1 MVRKRV
7 NLQWIAKDSTRQA
20 TFTKRRNAL
29 VKKARELSTL
39 CGIKVS
45 VVVYGDDQS
54 KPPEVY
60 PSVPEARELLR
71 SFKAMP
77 DHLEKLKKKMNME
90 EYLRGRISKLQDQMC
105 KNDRERG
112 ENETSHNLHDA
123 MAGNSTVVLAGLS
136 NEELIKLDSL
146 VQGKIMDAKERFKQ
160 LGLGQGSFQE
170 PPPLPLLEK
179 PTLSSQLQS
188 PYIYS
193 DIHTLVPTEPQ
204 PHQENWLPGQ
214 HWNERD
220 FRYVGYNDLGISHGG
235 AGPSSSQG
243 GTTEYYNTRGS
254 GFP

>member
-1 MVRKRV
+1 
-7 NLQWIAKDSTRQA
+7 
-20 TFTKRRNAL
+20 
-29 VKKARELSTL
+29 
-39 CGIKVS
+39 
-45 VVVYGDDQS
+45 VVVYGDDQT
-54 KPPEVY
+54 KPPVVY

-77 DHLEKLKKKMNME
+77 DQLEKLKKKMKLE

-105 KNDRERG
+105 KNDRERV
-112 ENETSHNLHDA
+112 ENETSHNLHEA

-160 LGLGQGSFQE
+160 LGLVQESFQE

-193 DIHTLVPTEPQ
+193 DMQTLVPTTEPQ
-204 PHQENWLPGQ
+204 PQQENCLAGQ
-214 HWNERD
+214 LWNERE
-220 FRYVGYNDLGISHGG
+220 FGYVGYNDLGISHGG

-243 GTTEYYNTRGS
+243 GTTEYYNTWGS
-254 GFP
+254 RLP